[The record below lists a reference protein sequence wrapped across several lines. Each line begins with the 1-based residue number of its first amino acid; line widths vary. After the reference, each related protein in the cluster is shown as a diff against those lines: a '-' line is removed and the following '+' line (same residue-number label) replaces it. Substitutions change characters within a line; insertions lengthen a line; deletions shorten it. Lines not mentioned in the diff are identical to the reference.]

1 MLALLSPAKS
11 LRTLASPPTARATQP
26 RLQQDIQELL
36 KVTRPLSSRALQEL
50 MHISEDLGDLNRER
64 FSRLGFPFTLQNA
77 HPAVFA
83 FDGDVYKGLQAE
95 SLSEQDLDWA
105 QDHVRILSGLYGVL
119 RPLDLMQPYR
129 LEMGTKLEN
138 PRGKNLYHFWKGAVA
153 PSLAEDLGDGVVL
166 NLASNEYFKAVDKKA
181 LGARIVT
188 PVFRDKKGDKSRV
201 ISFYAKRARGAMAR
215 WFVEKQVS
223 DPEQLKE
230 SRVMDYAFDPA
241 QSKGDTWVFERT
253 QPPPKS

>member
-11 LRTLASPPTARATQP
+11 LRTLETPPTARATQP

-36 KVTRPLSSRALQEL
+36 KVARPLSSQALQDL
-50 MHISEDLGDLNRER
+50 MHISADLGDLNRER
-64 FSRLGFPFTLQNA
+64 FAKLGFPFTLQNA

-83 FDGDVYKGLQAE
+83 FDGDVYKGLEAE
-95 SLSEQDLDWA
+95 TLSEKELDWA
-105 QDHVRILSGLYGVL
+105 QDHLRILSGLYGVL

-129 LEMGTKLEN
+129 LEMGTRLEN
-138 PRGKNLYHFWKGAVA
+138 PRGKNLYHFWKGTVA

-188 PVFRDKKGDKSRV
+188 PVFRDKKDGKSRV

-215 WFVEKQVS
+215 WFVQQQVQ
-223 DPEQLKE
+223 DPEQIKT
-230 SRVMDYAFDPA
+230 SRVMGYRFSAKLSD
-241 QSKGDTWVFERT
+241 GDSWVFERK